1 MKVSTKGRYAL
12 RLMLDLALEEG
23 RIVKLK
29 DVAEHQEISVKYLEQ
44 IISVLQKAG
53 YVKSMRGPG
62 GGYTLSKRPEEYTVG
77 MILRL
82 IEGSLAPV
90 SCLDDEVN
98 ACERSAACVTLRLWQ
113 MMYAAVNDVVDKVT
127 LADMLEWQKE
137 LNGNI
142 DYVI

>member
-1 MKVSTKGRYAL
+1 MKISTKGRYAL
-12 RLMLDLALEEG
+12 RLMLDLALEDDQ
-23 RIVKLK
+23 IVKLK
-29 DVAEHQEISVKYLEQ
+29 DVAERQDISVKYLEQ

-90 SCLDDEVN
+90 ACLEDEVN
-98 ACERSAACVTLRLWQ
+98 ECQRNNRCATLRLWQ
-113 MMYAAVNDVVDKVT
+113 MLYDAINGVVDKVT
-127 LADMLEWQKE
+127 LADMAEWE
-137 LNGNI
+137 REIRNNM

>member
-1 MKVSTKGRYAL
+1 MKISTKGRYAL
-12 RLMLDLALEEG
+12 RLMLELAMEENQ
-23 RIVKLK
+23 IVKLK
-29 DVAEHQEISVKYLEQ
+29 DVAERQEISVKYLEQ

-77 MILRL
+77 MILRQ

-90 SCLDDEVN
+90 ACLDDEVN
-98 ACERSAACVTLRLWQ
+98 TCERSGACVTLRLWQ
-113 MMYAAVNDVVDKVT
+113 MLYDAVNGVVDKVT
-127 LADMLEWQKE
+127 LADMLEWEKE
-137 LNGNI
+137 MRGNM

>member
-1 MKVSTKGRYAL
+1 MKISTKGRYAL
-12 RLMLDLALEEG
+12 RLMLDLALEENQ
-23 RIVKLK
+23 IVKLK
-29 DVAEHQEISVKYLEQ
+29 EVAERQEISVKYLEQ

-62 GGYTLSKRPEEYTVG
+62 GGYSLSKRPEEYTVG

-90 SCLDDEVN
+90 SCLDEEVN
-98 ACERSAACVTLRLWQ
+98 TCERSGKCVTLRLWQ
-113 MMYAAVNDVVDKVT
+113 MLYDAINGVVDKVT
-127 LADMLEWQKE
+127 LADMVEWE
-137 LNGNI
+137 EEIRENR

>member
-23 RIVKLK
+23 EIVKLK
-29 DVAEHQEISVKYLEQ
+29 DVAERQEISVKYMEQ

-62 GGYTLSKRPEEYTVG
+62 GGYMLSKRPEEYTVG

-90 SCLDDEVN
+90 SCLEDEVN
-98 ACERSAACVTLRLWQ
+98 ACERSSICVTLRLWQ
-113 MMYAAVNDVVDKVT
+113 MLYDAINDVVDKVT
-127 LADMLEWQKE
+127 LKDMVEWEIE
-137 LNGNI
+137 LQGNM
-142 DYVI
+142 DYSI